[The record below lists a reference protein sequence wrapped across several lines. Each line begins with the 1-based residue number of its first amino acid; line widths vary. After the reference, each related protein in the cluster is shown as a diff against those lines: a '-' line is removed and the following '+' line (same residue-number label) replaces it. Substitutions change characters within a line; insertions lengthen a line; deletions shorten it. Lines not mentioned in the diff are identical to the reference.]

1 MAKLTTRSTAS
12 GVTTQDFIHIV
23 ITGDTTQDP
32 NGSSYKASIEQ
43 VFDALSG
50 YCISDLYVS
59 NIHSCSPLRI
69 NPLDEGNVYFGSTSG
84 VTIDISSGGNIM
96 NLGSVNVQSDNSI
109 NPYTIVA
116 GYNAINRKGFIVNFD
131 NPDTN
136 TIQSAN
142 NNTSGNTVIM
152 ASATLASNKHIKLEY
167 GGDNYVR
174 PSGVSVTGS
183 NFYKNKGILSLGND
197 SDGMVINISQTGNT
211 GNLWFEQNGN
221 SVMYLKGGPLPSDGS
236 LGLRL
241 NPDGTEIPTANLQV
255 GGTGTTGTFKYVD
268 GNELNGWVLT
278 SDNDGNATWQAPSG
292 GSSVFTGG
300 TVNGPTNFTNG
311 LSANTISAT
320 TYYNLPGSSSGNC
333 FVDFYV
339 RNVHGCSPITIW
351 DETQTRTSNAY
362 GVLSF
367 ALGNANNTY
376 GDYSLANGK
385 VTSTGSDNGYLVTLC
400 LSGAC
405 ELDASYGDVTS
416 YFSTGSTSFI
426 FFDDTNYSD
435 LYPSTVFSVSATS
448 FDGTNTF
455 VYLNDVTVDTAGDNA
470 IISDTALPALWNGD
484 TRFGG
489 NYASSFGGRTKA
501 IGLYSLSKGNGSCS
515 VGQGSSAEGNS
526 FSYGSFSHSEGN
538 ISKSY
543 GNYSHAEGD
552 DTKAIGDSSHAEGKL
567 TEAIGSGS
575 HAEGGDTIA
584 SGNYSHAEGFM
595 STASGNYSHSEGSS
609 TASGIFSHAEGDV
622 TTASGDYSHSQ
633 NKGTLASGD
642 NSHAGGVGTVSYG
655 IVSFAHGDNNESNGP
670 LSVSLGG
677 MNNIVTS
684 GDTDGGAIL
693 GGYENEITFLSPS
706 DNIKQSA
713 IIGGSGN
720 TVNSFRSVIVGG
732 ENNTLTS
739 PRSVILGGISIT
751 GTGTDTVYVPN
762 FVITESY
769 TPTGS
774 ADTSGEPGS
783 ITWDSTYLY
792 YKDNSGWKR
801 ISGSTF

>member
-1 MAKLTTRSTAS
+1 MAKLTTRSLAS
-12 GVTTQDFIHIV
+12 GVTLDDLIHIV
-23 ITGDTTQDP
+23 ITGDTSQDSA
-32 NGSSYKASIEQ
+32 GSSYKASIQQ
-43 VFDALSG
+43 VFDAITG

-116 GYNAINRKGFIVNFD
+116 GYNAINRKGFIINFD

-136 TIQSAN
+136 IIQSAN

-183 NFYKNKGILSLGND
+183 NFYKNKGILSLGNN

-236 LGLRL
+236 LGLML

-292 GSSVFTGG
+292 SGGSFTGG
-300 TVNGPTNFTNG
+300 
-311 LSANTISAT
+311 
-320 TYYNLPGSSSGNC
+320 SGNC
-333 FVDFYV
+333 ITDFYV
-339 RNVHGCSPITIW
+339 TNIHGCSPISIW
-351 DETQTRTSNAY
+351 DETQTNGSNAY
-362 GVLSF
+362 GTLSF
-367 ALGNANNTY
+367 
-376 GDYSLANGK
+376 SL
-385 VTSTGSDNGYLVTLC
+385 
-400 LSGAC
+400 
-405 ELDASYGDVTS
+405 
-416 YFSTGSTSFI
+416 
-426 FFDDTNYSD
+426 
-435 LYPSTVFSVSATS
+435 
-448 FDGTNTF
+448 
-455 VYLNDVTVDTAGDNA
+455 
-470 IISDTALPALWNGD
+470 
-484 TRFGG
+484 
-489 NYASSFGGRTKA
+489 
-501 IGLYSLSKGNGSCS
+501 GNGS
-515 VGQGSSAEGNS
+515 
-526 FSYGSFSHSEGN
+526 
-538 ISKSY
+538 KTY
-543 GNYSHAEGD
+543 GNYSHANGTMTETGSNNGYLLTGCTAGVCTLDSSYNDVSLNFTTGTTSFVFFD
-552 DTKAIGDSSHAEGKL
+552 DTSYSSLYPSSVFSVSAVTFDGTNTIVYLYDTSVDTSGDNAIMSDTQQPPSWGGDQVFGGRNANATGQRTQAIGDGSTSK
-567 TEAIGSGS
+567 GSGS
-575 HAEGGDTIA
+575 YSIGIYSSSEGQSYTYGIY
-584 SGNYSHAEGFM
+584 GHAEGFLT
-595 STASGNYSHSEGSS
+595 TAYGDYSHSEGSGS
-609 TASGIFSHAEGDV
+609 NAIGIGAHAEGGSTTASGNFSHAEGSGSL
-622 TTASGDYSHSQ
+622 ASGMFSHAEGSSQATSDFAHAEGDFTIASGQYSHAQ

-642 NSHAGGVGTVSYG
+642 NSHAGGVGTVADGVS
-655 IVSFAHGDNNESNGP
+655 SFAHGDNNESNGP

-684 GDTDGGAIL
+684 GDTDGSAIL

-706 DNIKQSA
+706 DNVKQSA

-720 TVNSFRSVIVGG
+720 TVNSFMSAIVGG
-732 ENNTLTS
+732 ENNTVS
-739 PRSVILGGISIT
+739 GSRSVVLGGT
-751 GTGTDTVYVPN
+751 GINAINSDTTYVPN
-762 FVITESY
+762 FVISTSY
-769 TPTGS
+769 TPTS
-774 ADTSGEPGS
+774 SLDTTGEPGS
-783 ITWDSTYLY
+783 ITWDNNYLY

-801 ISGSTF
+801 LSGSTF